1 MNIIDTKASDFQ
13 MSSKKSYIKNIPLY
27 ELKSI
32 EYKSPSDDYTD
43 IVFQSTAAVEF
54 FKDCNILNE
63 KNIYSMGRST
73 KLSLLQKGFNSK
85 NPDMPGSA
93 GLIKVIEN
101 RAKLGKFLIV
111 KGKDGLNEV
120 YQYLKNKKV
129 EVDEVHCYERKKFDS
144 YNNLKEPYL
153 LADAIIFPSTFAV
166 RIFFEEIYSNK
177 TKTKFFGISDRIVKS
192 INNYGYEGLLIDYF
206 SGEIEKQIKKF
217 I

>member
-73 KLSLLQKGFNSK
+73 KLSLLQKGFDSK
-85 NPDMPGSA
+85 NPDIPGSA

-111 KGKDGLNEV
+111 KGKDGLDEV

-129 EVDEVHCYERKKFDS
+129 EVDEVQCYERKKFDS
-144 YNNLKEPYL
+144 YNNLKERYL

-166 RIFFEEIYSNK
+166 RIFFEEIYSDK
-177 TKTKFFGISDRIVKS
+177 TKTKFFGISDRIVKF

-206 SGEIEKQIKKF
+206 SSKIEEQIKK
-217 I
+217 II